1 MLTMTAKA
9 IPATDGRFFGIK
21 EVRDSA
27 DGVSQGSDIAQ
38 LLDWVDS
45 YLMNGHPDLGRTGA
59 VCPFTRQAA
68 KIDTVRLA
76 ISDARAE
83 DEDTAFALIR
93 GAFGELEAIPCKPAM
108 KHFRTVIVGFPGC
121 ADADGIAMLK
131 RIQRRHRFYSLARA
145 RMIGMMHAGSEDRGL
160 WNPDFRPLRSPM
172 PVLAIRHLVENDAP
186 FAALHPAL
194 MVAYLAR
201 FPIKGT
207 RRLVNHFR
215 SG

>member
-9 IPATDGRFFGIK
+9 IPATDGRFFGMK
-21 EVRDSA
+21 EVRDIA
-27 DGVSQGSDIAQ
+27 NGVSQDSDIAR
-38 LLDWVDS
+38 LLNWVES

-68 KIDTVRLA
+68 RIDTVRLA
-76 ISDARAE
+76 ISHACPE
-83 DEDTAFALIR
+83 DEDKTFALIR
-93 GAFGELEAIPCKPAM
+93 GAFTELEAIPCKRAM
-108 KHFRTVIVGFPGC
+108 RHFRTVIVGFPNC
-121 ADADGIAMLK
+121 ADPDGIAMLK

-145 RMIGMMHAGSEDRGL
+145 WMIGMMHAGSEDRGL
-160 WNPDFRPLRSPM
+160 WNPEFRPLRAPM

>member
-1 MLTMTAKA
+1 MPLY
-9 IPATDGRFFGIK
+9 PSAT
-21 EVRDSA
+21 
-27 DGVSQGSDIAQ
+27 
-38 LLDWVDS
+38 
-45 YLMNGHPDLGRTGA
+45 
-59 VCPFTRQAA
+59 

-76 ISDARAE
+76 ISHARPE
-83 DEDTAFALIR
+83 DEDKTFALIR
-93 GAFGELEAIPCKPAM
+93 GAFTELEAIPCKPAM
-108 KHFRTVIVGFPGC
+108 RHFRTVIVGFPNC
-121 ADADGIAMLK
+121 ADPDGIAMLK

-160 WNPDFRPLRSPM
+160 WNPEFRPLRAPM

>member
-1 MLTMTAKA
+1 MLTMMAKA
-9 IPATDGRFFGIK
+9 MPPTDGRFFGMK
-21 EVRDSA
+21 DVRDAAQDA
-27 DGVSQGSDIAQ
+27 DMER
-38 LLDWVDS
+38 LCDWVET

-68 KIDTVRLA
+68 RIDTVRLA
-76 ISDARAE
+76 ISHARTE
-83 DEDTAFALIR
+83 DEDKAFALIR

-172 PVLAIRHLVENDAP
+172 PVLAVRHLVENDAP

-207 RRLVNHFR
+207 RRLVDHLR
-215 SG
+215 SR

>member
-1 MLTMTAKA
+1 MLTTMAKA
-9 IPATDGRFFGIK
+9 IPATDGRFLGIE
-21 EVRDSA
+21 EVRALA
-27 DGVSQGSDIAQ
+27 DGASQDSHIAR
-38 LLDWVDS
+38 LLDWVES
-45 YLMNGHPDLGRTGA
+45 YLMNSHPDLGRTGA

-76 ISDARAE
+76 VSHARAS
-83 DEDTAFALIR
+83 DEDDAFTLIR
-93 GAFGELEAIPCKPAM
+93 GAFDALEAIPCKPTM
-108 KHFRTVIVGFPGC
+108 KHFRTVIVGFPDC
-121 ADADGIAMLK
+121 DDRDGIAMLK

-145 RMIGMMHAGSEDRGL
+145 RMIGMMHAGSQDRGL

-207 RRLVNHFR
+207 QRLVNHFR
-215 SG
+215 SR

>member
-9 IPATDGRFFGIK
+9 IPATDGRFFGMK
-21 EVRDSA
+21 EVRDIA
-27 DGVSQGSDIAQ
+27 NGVSQDSDIAR
-38 LLDWVDS
+38 LLDWVES
-45 YLMNGHPDLGRTGA
+45 YLMNGHPDLGRAGA

-68 KIDTVRLA
+68 RIDTVRLA
-76 ISDARAE
+76 ISHVRPE
-83 DEDTAFALIR
+83 DEDKTFALIR

-108 KHFRTVIVGFPGC
+108 RHFRTVIVGFPGC
-121 ADADGIAMLK
+121 DSPEGIAMLK

-160 WNPDFRPLRSPM
+160 WNPEFRPLRSPM

>member
-9 IPATDGRFFGIK
+9 MPATDGRFFRMK
-21 EVRDSA
+21 EVRDIA
-27 DGVSQGSDIAQ
+27 NGISQDSDIAR
-38 LLDWVDS
+38 LLDWVES

-68 KIDTVRLA
+68 RIDTVRLA
-76 ISDARAE
+76 ISHARPE
-83 DEDTAFALIR
+83 DEDTTFALIR
-93 GAFGELEAIPCKPAM
+93 GAFTELEAIPCKPAM
-108 KHFRTVIVGFPGC
+108 RHFRTVIVGFPDC
-121 ADADGIAMLK
+121 DSAEGIAMLK

-160 WNPDFRPLRSPM
+160 WNPEFRPLRSPM